1 MIFHNNFMKVKIKKL
16 YLYEVNHL
24 TTFKGMLFKVLSS

>member
-1 MIFHNNFMKVKIKKL
+1 MKVKIKKL
-16 YLYEVNHL
+16 YVYEVKHL